1 MIKYKLK
8 CNSRYCLDEKDFDGW
23 FQSIEA
29 YEKQK
34 INGLI
39 SCPICGSDD
48 VVKSLTTPSLKKIT
62 KMKQENETN
71 KINKTSKVNE
81 NIVVNENLKN
91 ISAILRTIKKEIQ
104 KNSTFVGDQF
114 VSKVRSM
121 KQGKIKE
128 KPIYGHGTNKEIQE
142 LKDEGIDV
150 VNVPWIS
157 DDH

>member
-8 CNSRYCLDEKDFDGW
+8 CNSRYCLDEKEFDGW
-23 FQSIEA
+23 FQNIEA

-34 INGLI
+34 LHALIN
-39 SCPICGSDD
+39 CPICGSVD
-48 VVKSLTTPSLKKIT
+48 VVKSLTTPSLKKIN

-81 NIVVNENLKN
+81 NIVFNENLKN
-91 ISAILRTIKKEIQ
+91 IPTILRTLKKEIQ

-121 KQGKIKE
+121 KQGKIRE

-142 LKDEGIDV
+142 LRDEGIDV

>member
-8 CNSRYCLDEKDFDGW
+8 CNSSYCLEEKEFDGW
-23 FQSIEA
+23 FQNIEA

-34 INGLI
+34 THGLI

-48 VVKSLTTPSLKKIT
+48 VVKSLTTPSLKKIK
-62 KMKQENETN
+62 KMKQENELN
-71 KINKTSKVNE
+71 EINKTSKVNDH
-81 NIVVNENLKN
+81 IVVNENFKN
-91 ISAILRTIKKEIQ
+91 ISTILRTIKKEIQ

-121 KQGKIKE
+121 KQGKIRE

-142 LKDEGIDV
+142 LRDEGIDV

>member
-8 CNSRYCLDEKDFDGW
+8 CNSRCCLDEKEFDGW
-23 FQSIEA
+23 FQNIEA

-34 INGLI
+34 LHALIN
-39 SCPICGSDD
+39 CPICGSAD
-48 VVKSLTTPSLKKIT
+48 VVKSLTTPSLKKIK

-81 NIVVNENLKN
+81 NIVVNENLNN
-91 ISAILRTIKKEIQ
+91 ISTILRTIKKEIQ

-121 KQGKIKE
+121 KKGKIRE

-142 LKDEGIDV
+142 LRDEGIDV

>member
-8 CNSRYCLDEKDFDGW
+8 CNSSYCLEEKEFDGW
-23 FQSIEA
+23 FQNIEA

-34 INGLI
+34 IHGLI

-48 VVKSLTTPSLKKIT
+48 VVKSLTTPSLKKIK
-62 KMKQENETN
+62 KMKQENELN
-71 KINKTSKVNE
+71 QINKTSKVND
-81 NIVVNENLKN
+81 NIVVNENFKN
-91 ISAILRTIKKEIQ
+91 ISTILRTIKKEIQ

-121 KQGKIKE
+121 KQGKIRE

-142 LKDEGIDV
+142 LRDEGIDV

>member
-1 MIKYKLK
+1 M
-8 CNSRYCLDEKDFDGW
+8 YCLEEKDFDGW

-62 KMKQENETN
+62 KMKQENEIN
-71 KINKTSKVNE
+71 KINKPSKVND
-81 NIVVNENLKN
+81 NFVVNENLKN
-91 ISAILRTIKKEIQ
+91 ISTILRTIKKEIQ

>member
-8 CNSRYCLDEKDFDGW
+8 CNSRYCLDEKEFDGW
-23 FQSIEA
+23 FQNIEA

-34 INGLI
+34 IHGLI

-48 VVKSLTTPSLKKIT
+48 VVKSLTTPSLKKIK
-62 KMKQENETN
+62 KMKQENVLNE
-71 KINKTSKVNE
+71 INKTSKVNE
-81 NIVVNENLKN
+81 NIVFNENLKN
-91 ISAILRTIKKEIQ
+91 IPTILRTLKKEIQ

-121 KQGKIKE
+121 KQGKIRE
-128 KPIYGHGTNKEIQE
+128 KSIYGHGTNKEIQE
-142 LKDEGIDV
+142 LRDEGIDV

>member
-8 CNSRYCLDEKDFDGW
+8 CNSRYCLEEKEFDGW
-23 FQSIEA
+23 FQNIEA

-34 INGLI
+34 NHGLI

-48 VVKSLTTPSLKKIT
+48 VIKSLTTPSLKKI
-62 KMKQENETN
+62 KKLKQENETN
-71 KINKTSKVNE
+71 KINKTSKVND

-91 ISAILRTIKKEIQ
+91 ISTILRTIKKEIQ

>member
-8 CNSRYCLDEKDFDGW
+8 CNSSYCLEEKEFDGW
-23 FQSIEA
+23 FQNIEA

-34 INGLI
+34 IHGLI

-48 VVKSLTTPSLKKIT
+48 VVKSLTTPSLKKIK
-62 KMKQENETN
+62 KMKQENELN
-71 KINKTSKVNE
+71 EINKTSKVND

-91 ISAILRTIKKEIQ
+91 ISTILRTIKKEIQ

-121 KQGKIKE
+121 KQGKIRE
-128 KPIYGHGTNKEIQE
+128 KAIYGHGTDKEIQE
-142 LKDEGIDV
+142 LRDEGIDV